1 MIFFSIRRKE
11 RENSPIYP
19 IFTRLALEYI
29 ASVIM
34 LTINDHVKIQLFIGY
49 AGCTRRKW
57 CVSKRRDS
65 WIPWLGESQ
74 QKCMHESMRTLFSSP
89 WLKGVHWVKWEFE
102 IEYLQT
108 ELRFVCIESV
118 ILRDNEASIFC
129 QKDRSTATC
138 KWIDGLL
145 FRRWQSETETAGKML
160 FGGQLERWI
169 KTGDTFWPI
178 FYTWRSF

>member
-74 QKCMHESMRTLFSSP
+74 QKCTREYAREYAYSLFSSVTQRSSLGKYGSSKSSICKPSYGLCASSP
-89 WLKGVHWVKWEFE
+89 WYYAITRRVFFARKIDQLRHVNGSMDGSFAVGKVKRKRPGKC
-102 IEYLQT
+102 YL
-108 ELRFVCIESV
+108 
-118 ILRDNEASIFC
+118 
-129 QKDRSTATC
+129 
-138 KWIDGLL
+138 
-145 FRRWQSETETAGKML
+145 AGNWN
-160 FGGQLERWI
+160 GE
-169 KTGDTFWPI
+169 
-178 FYTWRSF
+178 